1 MKDGEFEGLLLGLLG
16 YICVILTAILF
27 ICSTTNANDLN
38 SATDIN
44 VGSKI
49 SVGVMGLMITNAHS
63 EDDGHHCLDEKRGGA
78 ITADLEVFSG
88 KHINVRAGVAYHHV
102 RFYESY
108 RRIKSEPREDTHTR
122 HLDVFSGT
130 VKPGIILNNVEPYC
144 VLGLS
149 NLGHKIYGVGVSSKV
164 PNGWSVDVE
173 VLKFYN
179 EKKRFGTI
187 GAGLRY
193 SF

>member
-1 MKDGEFEGLLLGLLG
+1 MKYIFISIMCMVFLIGTAYAGDTSVGAWGLL
-16 YICVILTAILF
+16 
-27 ICSTTNANDLN
+27 
-38 SATDIN
+38 
-44 VGSKI
+44 
-49 SVGVMGLMITNAHS
+49 ITNAHS
-63 EDDGHHCLDEKRGGA
+63 EDDGHHCLDGKRGGA
-78 ITADLEVFSG
+78 ITVDTEVFTG
-88 KHINVRAGVAYHHV
+88 ETVNVRAGIGYHNI

-130 VKPGIILNNVEPYC
+130 VKPGLSLLDDTVEPYC

-149 NLGHKIYGVGVSSKV
+149 NLGHKIYGVGISSKV
-164 PNGWSVDVE
+164 PMGWSVDVE

-187 GAGLRY
+187 GMGIRY